1 MTDRL
6 PYGTWPSP
14 IAAAQV
20 AGVGIG
26 IKSLSLDH
34 ADTYWLESRPTE
46 GGRQTLIRHSA
57 DGTISEV
64 TPPDFNSR
72 TRVHEYG
79 GGEHWIHNGV
89 AFATNFSDQR
99 LYRFDSASTEA
110 PGAPDVP
117 NPQSITPEPDTPAA
131 DRYADGD
138 LTPDGS
144 LIFCVRERHIEGSE
158 TANEI
163 VVLPADGLADPRVVV
178 TGSDFVSSPRVNP
191 DGSTL
196 AWLSWDHPRMPWDGT
211 ELHTAT
217 IEDDGSL
224 GPDTLV
230 AGASDESVTQ
240 PRWSPDGELHFIS
253 DRSGWWNI
261 YAQRS
266 GFTVSLAPI
275 AAEFAGPDW
284 VFGLSSY
291 DFLDDG
297 SLICAYGTDEGAR
310 LARLHPGTIDLET
323 IPCDYTSISY
333 LRASGNRIAFI
344 GASATQAPAVV
355 AGPADGSLWDVLM
368 RSRTDELDSSYV
380 STPES
385 ITFPTTDRVTSH
397 ALYYAP
403 HHAEVEGPTD
413 ERPPLVVMSHGGPT
427 SATSGAYNAA
437 IQFWTTRGIAV
448 VDVNYRGSTGYGRDY
463 RRALNLRWGIVD
475 TDDCIAAA
483 TYLAERG
490 DIDGHRLCIRGG
502 SAGGY
507 TTLCAIT
514 FHDVFQAGASYFGV
528 ADAES
533 LATATHKFESRYL
546 DSMIGPY
553 PEATATY
560 KARSPIHF
568 ADQISAAVILFQGL
582 EDEVV
587 PPAQAERMVA
597 ALEANNL
604 PHAYLPFEGEQHGFR
619 RSENI
624 ISTLESELSFYGQIL
639 GFIPVGITPVP
650 IENFLDN
657 AP

>member
-1 MTDRL
+1 MTDLL
-6 PYGTWPSP
+6 PYGAWPSP

-20 AGVGIG
+20 ASAGVRLQG
-26 IKSLSLDH
+26 LSVDGT
-34 ADTYWLESRPTE
+34 DTYWIESRPSE
-46 GGRQTLIRHSA
+46 GGRQPLLRHSA
-57 DGTISEV
+57 DGTTSEV
-64 TPPDFNSR
+64 TPTDFNAR

-89 AFATNFSDQR
+89 AFATNFADQR
-99 LYRFDSASTEA
+99 LYRFDIATSEGPGA
-110 PGAPDVP
+110 PGAPGLEA
-117 NPQSITPEPDTPAA
+117 ITPEPATPAA
-131 DRYADGD
+131 DRYSDGD
-138 LTPDGS
+138 LTPDGA
-144 LIFCVRERHIEGSE
+144 LIYCVRERHTEGSE
-158 TANEI
+158 AANEI
-163 VVLPADGLADPRVVV
+163 VTLPADGSTEPTVVV
-178 TGSDFVSSPRVNP
+178 TGSDFVSSPRVSP
-191 DGSTL
+191 DGNTL

-217 IEDDGSL
+217 IQDGGTL
-224 GPDTLV
+224 GPATLV
-230 AGASDESVTQ
+230 AGASDESVIQ

-253 DRSGWWNI
+253 DRTGWWNL

-266 GFTVSLAPI
+266 GFTVALAPI
-275 AAEFAGPDW
+275 DADFAGPDW

-291 DFLDDG
+291 GFLDDG
-297 SLICAYGTDEGAR
+297 SLICSYGTDAGTR
-310 LARLHPGTIDLET
+310 LARLHPGTTDLET

-355 AGPADGSLWDVLM
+355 SGPADGSAWRALM
-368 RSRTDELDSSYV
+368 RSRTDELDAAYV

-385 ITFPTTDRVTSH
+385 ITFPTTDDTVSH

-403 HHAEVEGPTD
+403 RHAEVEGPTD
-413 ERPPLVVMSHGGPT
+413 QRPPLVVMSHGGPT
-427 SATSGAYNAA
+427 AATSGAYNAA

-483 TYLAERG
+483 TYLADRG
-490 DIDGHRLCIRGG
+490 DVDGNRLCIRGG

-507 TTLCAIT
+507 TTLCALA
-514 FHDVFQAGASYFGV
+514 FHDVFQAGASYYGV
-528 ADAES
+528 ADLES
-533 LATATHKFESRYL
+533 LATDTHKFEARYL

-553 PEATATY
+553 PEAAATY

-568 ADQISAAVILFQGL
+568 VDQISSAVIVFQGL

-587 PPAQAERMVA
+587 PPAQAEQIVA
-597 ALEANNL
+597 ALTANNL
-604 PHAYLPFEGEQHGFR
+604 PHTYMPIEGEQHGFR

-624 ISTLESELSFYGQIL
+624 VATLEAELSFYGQVL
-639 GFIPVGITPVP
+639 GFTPADITPVP
-650 IENFLDN
+650 IENL
-657 AP
+657 

>member
-1 MTDRL
+1 MSERL
-6 PYGTWPSP
+6 PYGSWPSP
-14 IAAAQV
+14 VAAAQV
-20 AGVGIG
+20 ASAGVRLQ
-26 IKSLSLDH
+26 SLTLDR
-34 ADTYWLESRPTE
+34 DDVYWVESRPSE
-46 GGRQTLIRHSA
+46 GGRQPLLRHSPDDA
-57 DGTISEV
+57 TSEV
-64 TPPDFNSR
+64 TPSDFNAR

-89 AFATNFSDQR
+89 AFATNFTDQR
-99 LYRFDSASTEA
+99 LYRFDTSGSR
-110 PGAPDVP
+110 P
-117 NPQSITPEPDTPAA
+117 ITPEPATPAA

-138 LTPDGS
+138 LTPDGAR
-144 LIFCVRERHIEGSE
+144 IYCVRERHTAGSE
-158 TANEI
+158 AANEV
-163 VVLPADGLADPRVVV
+163 VVLPADGSAEPTVVV
-178 TGSDFVSSPRVNP
+178 TGSDFVSSPRVSP
-191 DGSTL
+191 DGATL

-211 ELHTAT
+211 ALHIAT
-217 IEDDGSL
+217 IQPDGTL
-224 GPDTLV
+224 GPATLV

-253 DRSGWWNI
+253 DRSGWWNL
-261 YAQRS
+261 YAQRA
-266 GFTVSLAPI
+266 GFTVALVPI
-275 AAEFAGPDW
+275 DAEFAGPDW

-297 SLICAYGTDEGAR
+297 SLICSYSTDDGTR
-310 LARLHPGTIDLET
+310 LARLRPGTTDLER
-323 IPCDYTSISY
+323 IPCDYTAISY
-333 LRASGNRIAFI
+333 LRASGDRIAFI

-355 AGPADGSLWDVLM
+355 SGPADGSDWRALM
-368 RSRTDELDSSYV
+368 RSRTDELDTSYV

-385 ITFPTTDRVTSH
+385 ITFPTTGGTTSH

-403 HHAEVEGPTD
+403 RHAEVEGPAD

-427 SATSGAYNAA
+427 SATSGAYNPA

-507 TTLCAIT
+507 TTLCALA
-514 FHDVFQAGASYFGV
+514 FHNVFQAGASYFGV
-528 ADAES
+528 ADAEA
-533 LATATHKFESRYL
+533 LATDTHKFESRYL

-553 PEATATY
+553 PEAAATY

-587 PPAQAERMVA
+587 PPAQAEQMVA
-597 ALEANNL
+597 ALQANNL

-619 RSENI
+619 RAENI
-624 ISTLESELSFYGQIL
+624 IATLEAELSFYGQVL
-639 GFIPVGITPVP
+639 GFTPVGIAPVP
-650 IENFLDN
+650 IENL
-657 AP
+657 